1 MMQGADL
8 SSLVL
13 GAVLGFVASVSGL
26 WFRRN
31 WERFDH
37 EQTRC
42 RQDLIDLA
50 RSCELARIAVR
61 HTHSRERALVA
72 SQSPGDS
79 WDALLTSHA
88 RGGETIYDVTSR
100 VRRLTPGELRAA
112 CAGYVYL
119 LEAFSWQTE
128 DAPSVAQLD
137 DAGLQVQLLVQAAL
151 ERLDTRRASTFT
163 LQGAALT
170 CPPTPYSRPLPRK
183 RS

>member
-1 MMQGADL
+1 MPGADL
-8 SSLVL
+8 PSLVL

-31 WERFDH
+31 WERIDH

-88 RGGETIYDVTSR
+88 QGGETIYDVTSR
-100 VRRLTPGELRAA
+100 VRRLNPGKLRAA
-112 CAGYVYL
+112 CAAHVYL
-119 LEAFSWQTE
+119 LEAFSWQTAG
-128 DAPSVAQLD
+128 APSAPELD
-137 DAGLQVQLLVQAAL
+137 VAGLKVQLSIQAAL
-151 ERLDTRRASTFT
+151 ERVGTQLASMF
-163 LQGAALT
+163 ALRGPKPM
-170 CPPTPYSRPLPRK
+170 CPPRPYSVPLPGTQ
-183 RS
+183 S